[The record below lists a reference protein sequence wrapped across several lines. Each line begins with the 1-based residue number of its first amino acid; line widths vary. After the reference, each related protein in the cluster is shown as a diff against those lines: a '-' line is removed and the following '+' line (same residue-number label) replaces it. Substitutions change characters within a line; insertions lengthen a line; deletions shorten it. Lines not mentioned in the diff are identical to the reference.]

1 MQQDVRIRR
10 ACSSHRPSRGGRVA
24 TDREFVC
31 RQLFHTAAVH
41 HQHNYISGFAA
52 DLGAKASASE
62 LDCRGTSP
70 LPVAA
75 AEREP
80 ATILPTNYEGSFL
93 QPGDDHDTL
102 GFCQKILRYAL
113 IRRRQ
118 DLIKDRGSGPQPVV
132 WRLLLGMER
141 TKRQTD
147 HQKHSRHIFESLFE
161 IADLTKADCSYRPS
175 FAESECFSAAVA
187 LAALRSAF
195 DDRICI
201 ELWPSTEM
209 RLKNSALAY
218 LLKVI
223 SVLDGGV
230 SDPSATYSTKTECDL
245 SALSI

>member
-70 LPVAA
+70 PPVAA

-80 ATILPTNYEGSFL
+80 ATILPANYEGSFL

-102 GFCQKILRYAL
+102 GFCQKVLRYAL
-113 IRRRQ
+113 IRSRQ
-118 DLIKDRGSGPQPVV
+118 DLMKHRGSGPQPVV
-132 WRLLLGMER
+132 WRLLLGMEH

-147 HQKHSRHIFESLFE
+147 HQKHSRHIFDSSIE
-161 IADLTKADCSYRPS
+161 IAHSRKSTSWT
-175 FAESECFSAAVA
+175 FG
-187 LAALRSAF
+187 
-195 DDRICI
+195 ICI
-201 ELWPSTEM
+201 QISENKAANREPATAVGQPSDSESTGRPCIASLRAQKSVGCG
-209 RLKNSALAY
+209 RL
-218 LLKVI
+218 I
-223 SVLDGGV
+223 PG
-230 SDPSATYSTKTECDL
+230 
-245 SALSI
+245 